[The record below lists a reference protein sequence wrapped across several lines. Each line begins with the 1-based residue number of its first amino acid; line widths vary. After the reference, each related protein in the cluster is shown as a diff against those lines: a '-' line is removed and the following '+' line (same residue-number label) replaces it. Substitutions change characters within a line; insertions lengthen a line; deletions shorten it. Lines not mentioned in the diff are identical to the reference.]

1 MLAECEGCIRGT
13 RTSNAQSVLGP
24 SGYVVAGNF
33 PYRPPAPYNYALH
46 REGSRRGFVS
56 PVLYFNIG
64 ASKKSAAA
72 HNSVDRTIEA
82 PSKSS
87 KALGLASIL
96 CFLAS

>member
-24 SGYVVAGNF
+24 SGYVAAGNF
-33 PYRPPAPYNYALH
+33 PYRPPAPYSYALH

-64 ASKKSAAA
+64 AS
-72 HNSVDRTIEA
+72 RTNPPLLTIA
-82 PSKSS
+82 KTGRLRSRAR
-87 KALGLASIL
+87 ALKNLD
-96 CFLAS
+96 